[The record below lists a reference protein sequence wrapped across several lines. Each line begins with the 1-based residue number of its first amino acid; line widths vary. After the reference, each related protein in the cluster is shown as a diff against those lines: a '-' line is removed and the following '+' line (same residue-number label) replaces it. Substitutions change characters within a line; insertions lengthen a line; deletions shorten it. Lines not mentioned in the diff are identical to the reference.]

1 MRDLKALYTNLRIKY
16 KLFLLLTIVLIVMS
30 VVGTVMQQ
38 YAFQVYDEKIYQQSS
53 KALSL
58 SSISIENELD
68 KMEKLSFAIATDTT
82 IQKYLR
88 LIKNGGTNYDNYI
101 VLTNIRD
108 RMVDLGGLDK
118 YVKSIQIYD
127 VNNRE
132 YAVGAQAITMNLDRL
147 SRVKKESLVNQG
159 GNTWVSPDTDDHSFT
174 AAREIRSFQN
184 MDLDYLGTLAIRID
198 TNKLFA
204 DYTNAMNNNEAEM
217 IILNNNEAIYPETSS
232 FPIEALHNFAD
243 GDKGYRL
250 IKEQG
255 KSYFVTYFYSSELD
269 WTYYTVIS
277 FDDIFHSI
285 VQVKN
290 TMIIALVILLIVSL
304 VFALRFANQITK
316 PIERLNT
323 KMKRVQLGNF
333 ENVDQSAE
341 PELAM
346 DEVGQM
352 HRNFRV
358 MLERI
363 NDLIQE
369 NYVKQLAIK
378 DTQFKALQAQINP
391 HFLYN
396 TLESINW
403 SAKMSNQTQISQMV
417 EALGSLLRTSINLKE
432 PIIPISKELE
442 IVSHYITIQGFRF
455 EERLDFQMDVPEELL
470 YCGIPKLSLQ
480 PLIENAVNYGLEQM
494 IDTCY
499 IKIRVERQEELLFIT
514 VEDNGPGMKQE
525 YADQLLQGEVQTKSS
540 GLGLRNIEER
550 IKLLYGESYGMTVK
564 SGINEGTI
572 VSLKLPFEMRDQLG

>member
-1 MRDLKALYTNLRIKY
+1 MHDLKALYTNLRIKY
-16 KLFLLLTIVLIVMS
+16 KLFLLLTIVLIVITL
-30 VVGTVMQQ
+30 VGTVMQQ
-38 YAFQVYDEKIYQQSS
+38 FAFQVYDKKIYQQSS

-108 RMVDLGGLDK
+108 RIVDLGGLDK
-118 YVKSIQIYD
+118 YVQSIQIYD

-132 YAVGAQAITMNLDRL
+132 YAAGAQAITMNLDRL
-147 SRVKKESLVNQG
+147 SRVKEESLVNQG
-159 GNTWVSPDTDDHSFT
+159 GNTWVAPDENDHSFT

-204 DYTNAMNNNEAEM
+204 DYTNEMNNNEAEM
-217 IILNNNEAIYPETSS
+217 IILNNNEAIFPEKPS
-232 FPIEALHNFAD
+232 FPIEALYNFAD

-255 KSYFVTYFYSSELD
+255 KSYFITYFYSSEMG
-269 WTYYTVIS
+269 WTYYTVIR
-277 FDDIFHSI
+277 FDDIFQSI

-290 TMIIALVILLIVSL
+290 TMIIALIILLLGSL

-333 ENVDQSAE
+333 ENVDQSNE

-363 NDLIQE
+363 NELIHE

-442 IVSHYITIQGFRF
+442 IVNH
-455 EERLDFQMDVPEELL
+455 
-470 YCGIPKLSLQ
+470 
-480 PLIENAVNYGLEQM
+480 
-494 IDTCY
+494 
-499 IKIRVERQEELLFIT
+499 
-514 VEDNGPGMKQE
+514 
-525 YADQLLQGEVQTKSS
+525 
-540 GLGLRNIEER
+540 
-550 IKLLYGESYGMTVK
+550 
-564 SGINEGTI
+564 
-572 VSLKLPFEMRDQLG
+572 